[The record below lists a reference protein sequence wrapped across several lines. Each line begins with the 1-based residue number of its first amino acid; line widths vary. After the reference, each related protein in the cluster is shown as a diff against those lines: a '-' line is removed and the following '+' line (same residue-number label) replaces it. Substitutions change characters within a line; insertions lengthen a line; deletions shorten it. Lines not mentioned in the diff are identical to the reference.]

1 MRAAYSAAVTVT
13 LLVLTALVAAGDW
26 VAVGRRLF
34 RIEFVLKPLT
44 LAVLVG
50 AAASAQ
56 LGPAKWWVVAGLAFG
71 LCGDVGLML
80 SKDDAGSPDAPFVL
94 GLSSFLVGH
103 VCYVV
108 GFARHGLHSL
118 YLLAGALVVIGVA
131 TLTLPQVLRGAKAQ
145 GGNELRAVV
154 GGYTVVLAAMTTL
167 AVGTSAIA
175 TAAGGVLFL
184 VSDTLIGIERFVSR
198 SRVGPLMI
206 IVTYHLA
213 QLLIVI
219 GLIGHL

>member
-1 MRAAYSAAVTVT
+1 MT
-13 LLVLTALVAAGDW
+13 LLILTAVVAAADW
-26 VAVGRRLF
+26 LTVWRRLF

-44 LAVLVG
+44 LAVLIG
-50 AAASAQ
+50 AAASAPI
-56 LGPAKWWVVAGLAFG
+56 GPAKWWIVAGLAFG
-71 LCGDVGLML
+71 LGGDVGLMI
-80 SKDDAGSPDAPFVL
+80 SEDDAGSPDTPFVL

-103 VCYVV
+103 LCYVV
-108 GFARHGLHSL
+108 GFARHGLHAL
-118 YLLAGALVVIGVA
+118 FLLAGALVVVGAA

-145 GGNELRAVV
+145 GGSELRTVV

-184 VSDTLIGIERFVSR
+184 ASDTVIGMERFVSR
-198 SRVGPLMI
+198 SRVGPLII

-219 GLIGHL
+219 GLIRHL